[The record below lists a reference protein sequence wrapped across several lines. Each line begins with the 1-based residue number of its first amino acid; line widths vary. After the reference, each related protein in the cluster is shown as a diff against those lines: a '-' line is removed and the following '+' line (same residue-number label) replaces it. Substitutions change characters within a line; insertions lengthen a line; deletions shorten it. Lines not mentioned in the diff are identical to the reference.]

1 MKKLWNRLNGTGLG
15 RAVQSYV
22 KVFLTVVLGLF
33 LADGANVFEIDAS
46 DVKLWLAAGL
56 SSVLPLV
63 LTALNPKDAR
73 FGIKPNL
80 LAGVDPSKVN
90 IASAFV
96 EKKPELINPL
106 LEIKKPAAKKAA
118 TKKVSE

>member
-1 MKKLWNRLNGTGLG
+1 MKKLWNWLNGTGLG

-63 LTALNPKDAR
+63 LTALNPKDGR